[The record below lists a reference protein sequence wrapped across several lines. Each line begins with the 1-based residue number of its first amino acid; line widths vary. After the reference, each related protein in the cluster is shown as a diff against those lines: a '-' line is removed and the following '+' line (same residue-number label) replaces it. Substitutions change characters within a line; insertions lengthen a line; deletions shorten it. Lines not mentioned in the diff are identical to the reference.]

1 MKRGRATR
9 GRETSKAGRAGV
21 TRDRAR
27 GTTLRRASVAAAS
40 ALAALLAL
48 AAPAWGDSGSATP
61 SAGGAALD
69 QVAIATAGGLLV
81 TGALLWLGLRHRSGR
96 SRALERAAEFA
107 SRVTGMPGFVALPAA
122 ITTISL
128 QAAALGLYWDISL
141 HIDNGRDPGP
151 LANPSHYFILVGL
164 LGVFAAGWLAMVL
177 PHGRPSPAA
186 VRLAGDW
193 WAPLGGIL
201 LTACGSFALLGFPLD
216 DISHRLFGQDVTLWG
231 PTHLMML
238 GGAAMSLVAMLVLF
252 TEGRLALRSASV
264 AEPAPVRAG
273 RVRLTAEQ
281 LRRIRLIFTTGGLL
295 IGLSIFQGE
304 FDFGVP
310 QFNQLFQ
317 PALIALAAGWALL
330 CARLIGG
337 RGASFAA
344 VGLYLLVRGALS
356 AIVGGVF
363 GETLPH
369 FPLYL
374 AEAAAVE
381 LAALAVGTRRP
392 YRLALVAGLSIGT
405 VGTVAEYGWSQVWM
419 PLPWP
424 AAVFPE
430 VLLVG
435 VVGGVAGAIVGA
447 FTASGVR
454 LDPRN
459 VAAPRPLA
467 LVVAAALA
475 VGGLFAYLGSTTAP
489 RNARVVGTIEQTAAG
504 PTREGYLTVR
514 VVPAS
519 LVKDPNWFNVTS
531 WQGRT
536 HLRLNR
542 LVQVAPGIWRS
553 ERPVPLSGHWKSM
566 IRFHQG
572 RTLAAVPVY
581 LPADRAIPA
590 PEVPA
595 SARFD
600 RAFVP
605 DRQVLQRERK
615 RDVPGWLW
623 GTAGAIVLMLSS
635 LLLAALAGGLVRL
648 SRAELQR
655 VRKAGASAAPA
666 TPTATSLGR

>member
-9 GRETSKAGRAGV
+9 GRETSKTGRAGV
-21 TRDRAR
+21 KTDRAR
-27 GTTLRRASVAAAS
+27 VATLRRATAAAAS
-40 ALAALLAL
+40 ALAACLAL
-48 AAPAWGDSGSATP
+48 AAPAWGGPGSAAP

-69 QVAIATAGGLLV
+69 QVAIATSAGLLV
-81 TGALLWLGLRHRSGR
+81 TGLLLWLGLRHRSGR

-107 SRVTGMPGFVALPAA
+107 SRLTGMPGFVALPAA
-122 ITTISL
+122 ISTISL

-151 LANPSHYFILVGL
+151 LANPSHYFILLGL

-177 PHGRPSPAA
+177 PKGRPSPAA

-201 LTACGSFALLGFPLD
+201 LAACGSFALLGFPLD

-252 TEGRLALRSASV
+252 TEGRLALRSASA
-264 AEPAPVRAG
+264 AEPPPVRAG
-273 RVRLTAEQ
+273 RVRLTAER
-281 LRRIRLIFTTGGLL
+281 LRRIRLIFTSGGLL

-405 VGTVAEYGWSQVWM
+405 LGTVAEYGWSHVWM

-430 VLLVG
+430 VLVVG

-489 RNARVVGTIEQTAAG
+489 RNARVLGTIEQTTAG

-536 HLRLNR
+536 HLRLTR

-595 SARFD
+595 SGRFD

-655 VRKAGASAAPA
+655 VQKSGASAKPV
-666 TPTATSLGR
+666 TPTATTVSR